1 MEETTVNVWG
11 RREGNA
17 RGGGGEGEGGNDSA
31 LSGELIG
38 DSQHSFTLFHI
49 AEMLSLCIAM
59 ETENGWALFNVS
71 SCTYY
76 VGGLDQR
83 LNVSEGSHL

>member
-17 RGGGGEGEGGNDSA
+17 RGGGGEGEGGSDSA

-49 AEMLSLCIAM
+49 AEMFSL
-59 ETENGWALFNVS
+59 
-71 SCTYY
+71 
-76 VGGLDQR
+76 
-83 LNVSEGSHL
+83 